1 MEKMQLRQSYQN
13 MWHSD
18 LLGSIKKD
26 TPYCCFAV
34 FWYVCC
40 AGYMPCSGKCYES
53 SCSELCL
60 GTEGFMLCLQQV
72 ACIFSMVACIV
83 GSDELREASQ
93 ILNLLADLVYCT
105 VCACR

>member
-1 MEKMQLRQSYQN
+1 MSR
-13 MWHSD
+13 
-18 LLGSIKKD
+18 
-26 TPYCCFAV
+26 
-34 FWYVCC
+34 YVCC

-53 SCSELCL
+53 SCTELCL

-105 VCACR
+105 VCACRQVCNYAIDSLLYMSLCPTDLLRSSFSQ